1 MDHYQQIEI
10 EIRGNGCVL
19 WLNNPAKRNAM
30 SSVLIEEL
38 MHFFSQ
44 EKLPYTFV
52 MLAGKGECFAAG
64 ADLAEIST
72 VSQSEAIIISE
83 NLQSLFEQMEYC
95 KIPIIAAVH
104 GYAVGGGL
112 ELALGTDLI
121 FSTSGA
127 WFQLPEVNFSLIP
140 GGGATQRL
148 TEIIGRRSAFFYMLT
163 AEKISAAQALQMGII
178 QKIFSVD
185 DFVNQVVAYL
195 SGLTDK
201 TNPATVSLLKRAI
214 RSYGTSEGF
223 IAESR
228 GFAQLLVGEA
238 QKKIRKFLGKESS

>member
-1 MDHYQQIEI
+1 
-10 EIRGNGCVL
+10 
-19 WLNNPAKRNAM
+19 
-30 SSVLIEEL
+30 

-44 EKLPYTFV
+44 ELLPYTFV

-72 VSQSEAIIISE
+72 VSESEAINISE
-83 NLQSLFEQMEYC
+83 NLQLLFEQMGHC
-95 KIPIIAAVH
+95 KTPVVAAVH

-112 ELALGTDLI
+112 ELALGADLI
-121 FSTSGA
+121 FSTSSA

-148 TEIIGRRSAFFYMLT
+148 TEVAGRRSAFFHMLT
-163 AEKISAAQALQMGII
+163 AEKITAAQALQMGII
-178 QKIFSVD
+178 QKVFSPD
-185 DFVNQVVAYL
+185 DFANQVVAYL
-195 SGLTDK
+195 SGLTAK

-214 RSYGTSEGF
+214 RSFGTSEGF
-223 IAESR
+223 TTESE

-238 QKKIRKFLGKESS
+238 QEKIRKFLGKESS